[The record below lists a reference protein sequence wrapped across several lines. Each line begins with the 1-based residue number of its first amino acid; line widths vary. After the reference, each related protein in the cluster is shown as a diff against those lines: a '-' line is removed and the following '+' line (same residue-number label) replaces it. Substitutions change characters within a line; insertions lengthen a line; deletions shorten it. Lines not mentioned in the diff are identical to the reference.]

1 MASFVSSQQI
11 VSAKEQVP
19 QLVSAKE
26 QVPQLVSENEHAIK
40 SFEKFQ
46 EFVDEFLPQ
55 YVMQSEKPIQQLI
68 SEIQEIV
75 KNLKYTNPFNQKPKE
90 IPLEE
95 IPFDK
100 IYKLILLVYFAPTLC
115 SLYNLMPIY
124 FQNEKMLQFEQII
137 NDALILTGGKYKIF
151 GKDYGRDKIEIMPG
165 GGQKGGVY
173 MPLSAFGICVI
184 IAFRCGDIFIRQL
197 GNLDMDLKM
206 AESNVKIVQK
216 MTPHPD
222 EAYFVT
228 RTVKDYIVQ
237 GSSLGACLI
246 SAQTNTDMYGCAFDA
261 LEMVTKLNDGAKFV
275 VNKAGYVD
283 FIYPTADGNY
293 TYSMRDVGVTANDP
307 FIVYQ
312 QEVEDNKK
320 IPEIGSFHRG
330 QATINSETIA
340 ALAKLGGDKTHLTSL
355 LGGLQGTPIG
365 DALATF
371 VRSGGT
377 NIDALNIF
385 IGGLNTFANVPV
397 AMLLSYNNRF
407 GVGIKASRDV
417 VKHGTAATSSALGVM
432 LGFVAIAGGLASLQ
446 SIAIQ
451 AGFKPSFRIT
461 QSEKGGGK
469 TRNKRKT
476 NKKKRKTIKRRKTN
490 KRRKVSRK

>member
-1 MASFVSSQQI
+1 MASFVS
-11 VSAKEQVP
+11 P
-19 QLVSAKE
+19 QLVSENE
-26 QVPQLVSENEHAIK
+26 QVPQLVSENKDAKE
-40 SFEKFQ
+40 SFKKFQ
-46 EFVDEFLPQ
+46 KFVDEFLPQ
-55 YVMQSEKPIQQLI
+55 YVKQSKEPIKQLI
-68 SEIQEIV
+68 SDIQKIV
-75 KNLKYTNPFNQKPKE
+75 SNLKQPQNFNQKLVE

-95 IPFDK
+95 IPFEK

-137 NDALILTGGKYKIF
+137 NDALILTGGKYTIF
-151 GKDYGRDKIEIMPG
+151 GEVYEVLKQEIEIMTD
-165 GGQKGGVY
+165 GGQKGGFNFTS
-173 MPLSAFGICVI
+173 LGAFSLVAVM

-228 RTVKDYIVQ
+228 HTVKDYIVQ

-246 SAQTNTDMYGCAFDA
+246 SAQTNTDMYGCALDA
-261 LEMVTKLNDGAKFV
+261 LELVVTMNDGAKFV

-283 FIYPTADGNY
+283 FIYQTADRNY

-451 AGFKPSFRIT
+451 AGFKPSFKIT
-461 QSEKGGGK
+461 QTEKGGGK

>member
-1 MASFVSSQQI
+1 MASFVS
-11 VSAKEQVP
+11 P
-19 QLVSAKE
+19 
-26 QVPQLVSENEHAIK
+26 PQLVSENK
-40 SFEKFQ
+40 GVQVSFKKFQ
-46 EFVDEFLPQ
+46 VFIDEFLPQ
-55 YVMQSEKPIQQLI
+55 YVEQSKEPIQQLI
-68 SEIQEIV
+68 LEIQAIGKNQAIV
-75 KNLKYTNPFNQKPKE
+75 RNLKQPENFNPKLEE

-95 IPFDK
+95 ILFEKILFDK

-137 NDALILTGGKYKIF
+137 NDALILTGGKYEIF
-151 GKDYGRDKIEIMPG
+151 GKDYGRNKIEFLPG

-173 MPLSAFGICVI
+173 LPLSAFGICVI
-184 IAFRCGDIFIRQL
+184 IAFRCGDIFIRQM

-216 MTPHPD
+216 MTPDPD

-228 RTVKDYIVQ
+228 HTVKDYIVQ

-246 SAQTNTDMYGCAFDA
+246 SAKTNTDMYICAVEA
-261 LEMVTKLNDGAKFV
+261 LELVVKMNDGARFV
-275 VNKAGYVD
+275 VNDAGYVD
-283 FIYPTADGNY
+283 LIYPTADRNY

-320 IPEIGSFHRG
+320 IPEIESFH
-330 QATINSETIA
+330 QVQKKLNSETIA

-355 LGGLQGTPIG
+355 LGSFQGTPIG

-407 GVGIKASRDV
+407 GVGIKASRNV

-432 LGFVAIAGGLASLQ
+432 LGFVAIAGGLVKLQ
-446 SIAIQ
+446 SIATS
-451 AGFKPSFRIT
+451 AGFTPSFRIT
-461 QSEKGGGK
+461 PSEKTGGK

-476 NKKKRKTIKRRKTN
+476 NKKKRKTNKNKRRQTN